1 MAQSYYKT
9 KYGRNFTPG
18 QGLPVVSTDLD
29 SVRTYQFEV
38 RFLGLPGTV
47 TNQQDLTLA
56 AKKVTGLEMNVE
68 DIVVSRVNDRLHYP
82 GKPSPGELVVTFDNL
97 YLRQTAS
104 DLWKYFKRIYDP
116 VTGEMTPFA
125 APGGD
130 PTSTFKVPKMEIVM
144 LDNTS
149 RPHSTIEVY
158 GVYPK
163 KWAASEFNYETNS
176 FHTLDVNFRY
186 DFLDMYNL

>member
-1 MAQSYYKT
+1 MAQSYYKI

-38 RFLGLPGTV
+38 RFLGLPEDV

-56 AKKVTGLEMNVE
+56 AKKVTGLEMGVE

-104 DLWKYFKRIYDP
+104 DLWKYFKKIYDP
-116 VTGEMTPFA
+116 ITGEMTRFST
-125 APGGD
+125 PGGD
-130 PTSTFKVPKMEIVM
+130 PVSTFKVPKMEIVM

-158 GVYPK
+158 GVYPR
-163 KWAASEFNYETNS
+163 KWAAAEFNYETNS

>member
-104 DLWKYFKRIYDP
+104 DLWKYFKSIYDP
-116 VTGEMTPFA
+116 VTGEMTPLA
-125 APGGD
+125 APGGA
-130 PTSTFKVPKMEIVM
+130 PTSAFKVPKMEIVM